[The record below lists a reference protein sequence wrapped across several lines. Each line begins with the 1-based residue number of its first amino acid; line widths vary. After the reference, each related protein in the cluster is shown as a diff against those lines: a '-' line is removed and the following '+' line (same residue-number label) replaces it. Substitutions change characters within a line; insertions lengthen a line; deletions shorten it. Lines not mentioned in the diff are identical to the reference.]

1 MPAEISFPG
10 PFEPTVGSDLKAE
23 DLSSQIQS
31 GGTTLF
37 TVQEDFVET
46 QLFVY
51 LNGLFQGPPNGTE
64 ITVQSLSTFSIA
76 TLVEPGDTIT
86 VIYSPFLKQQS

>member
-10 PFEPTVGSDLKAE
+10 PFAPSLGSDLKAE

-31 GGTTLF
+31 GGSTIF
-37 TVQEDFVET
+37 TVQEDFVSH

-76 TLVEPGDTIT
+76 TMVLPGDSIT
-86 VIYSPFLKQQS
+86 VIYSPYNKQ